1 MKGYK
6 ITNCAQDMRFG
17 IVGNSLKDV
26 FTKGCQ
32 KLKLDHINATMMTVD
47 GTVIDDEDYFQQL
60 PAQTLFIFRLNGET
74 FETGADLIYNVLAA
88 VNNNTL
94 KTSIKIKSFM
104 DENIKEKIR
113 ILSSVLDVDDE
124 SKKKKISSLRLRDP
138 DWFQGLETR
147 ARTKEEFMFKRCQER
162 IRSYMYKTKSD
173 MIKSD
178 FYIKQTK
185 CRKYLDEVFK
195 QFSELLTKNKHHGY
209 YFDRSNTNGLCDE
222 IGTFKCEGAWNQS
235 VCSYER
241 GTGHK
246 INPYQSRESRI
257 IFSTWNLDHWVERSR
272 TIIPALFEASKMAS
286 EVHRS
291 INMNYFYEL
300 LFTTV
305 NLKLVH
311 IVCHDKGQHISAKCD
326 PNLYLQYKK

>member
-185 CRKYLDEVFK
+185 CRK
-195 QFSELLTKNKHHGY
+195 
-209 YFDRSNTNGLCDE
+209 SNTNGLCDE

-326 PNLYLQYKK
+326 PNLYLQYKKVIHSFSYADNCLENDFNN